1 MNRIAIYGNR
11 HQDEYLDELQ
21 CFFQKLD
28 SRGCEV
34 WIKDHFFTYL
44 KSRNLQF
51 SDNVRIITDIPEEV
65 ECVISIGGDGTFLR
79 AAEWVGN
86 RGVPILGINTGHLG
100 FLASYSLGEVDEL
113 VDVIINDLGK
123 RESRILLTVKCDAM
137 PEGFLPY
144 ALNEVVVQRGENA
157 SMVCVHAEIDGHF
170 LADYLADGLVVSTPT
185 GSTAYNL
192 SIGGPILQPTLQ
204 CFVISPIAPHSL
216 TMRPLV
222 VSSESSLKFRPE
234 SRGKTIRVSLD
245 GRDFAVDS
253 GAHDVIVTKA
263 PYSITVLRR
272 PSSNFSEL
280 LRNKLFWGK

>member
-1 MNRIAIYGNR
+1 MNKIAIYGNR
-11 HQDEYLDELQ
+11 HQDGYLEELQ

-28 SRGCEV
+28 SRGFEI
-34 WIKDHFFTYL
+34 WIKDRFFDYL
-44 KSRNLQF
+44 KGGNLHF
-51 SDNVRIITDIPEEV
+51 SDNVHIAGDVPADV

-79 AAEWVGN
+79 AAEWVGAG
-86 RGVPILGINTGHLG
+86 GVPILGINTGHLG
-100 FLASYSLGEVDEL
+100 FMASYYLGEVDEL
-113 VDVIINDLGK
+113 ADVILNDLGK
-123 RESRILLTVKCDAM
+123 REIRTLLEVKCGAM
-137 PEGFLPY
+137 PDGFLPY
-144 ALNEVVVQRGENA
+144 ALNEVVVRRGENA
-157 SMVCVHAEIDGHF
+157 SMVCIHAGIDGHF

-222 VSSESSLKFRPE
+222 VSADSTLKFRAE

-245 GRDFAVDS
+245 GRDFAIESGVDE
-253 GAHDVIVTKA
+253 VTVTKA
-263 PYSITVLRR
+263 PYAITVLRR
-272 PSSNFSEL
+272 PAANFSEL